1 MQGKIVPCAAVIVLV
16 GVGCSDGSRDAA
28 DGVMG
33 DPIAE
38 TDGGNT
44 PAPSTNA
51 DAAAPGTSSDAA
63 SPPVNGADGA
73 MPGIVDQVTEYLTC
87 KPDELN
93 PVIDCLTVTC
103 PMQGDPIALA
113 TCLTEDCTKLVE
125 KVSPK
130 CRDCVVAGI
139 AQDTQGLIEDCLD
152 TSTIL
157 GDAGT
162 GTLPF

>member
-1 MQGKIVPCAAVIVLV
+1 MQSKVFPCAAIIALL
-16 GVGCSDGSRDAA
+16 GVGCSDGSRDGEN
-28 DGVMG
+28 DVTG
-33 DPIAE
+33 DPIDA
-38 TDGGNT
+38 TDGGST
-44 PAPSTNA
+44 PPPSTA
-51 DAAAPGTSSDAA
+51 DAAAPGTARDAA
-63 SPPVNGADGA
+63 GPVNGMDGA

-113 TCLTEDCTKLVE
+113 TCLADDCVKLVE
-125 KVSPK
+125 QVSPK